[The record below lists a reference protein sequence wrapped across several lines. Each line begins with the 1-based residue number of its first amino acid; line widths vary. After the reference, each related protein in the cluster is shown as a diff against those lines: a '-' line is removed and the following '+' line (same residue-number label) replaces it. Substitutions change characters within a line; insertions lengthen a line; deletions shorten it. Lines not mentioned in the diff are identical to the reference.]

1 MDTARDAAIDQMA
14 AALQINP
21 AQVSETTALGITPE
35 WDSLAH
41 LRLVLGIE
49 TRLGRQLTPDEI
61 VSLASLRDV
70 VALLAAWRA

>member
-70 VALLAAWRA
+70 VALLAACRA